1 MSRMRVTNTIVRGV
15 TATSQQSTATNAN
28 TEYVR
33 IVSDTDGVHIAF
45 GASPTATTSTTILG
59 AYDPEIF
66 KIDGGMKVAAIL
78 ASGTGNIYI
87 DELSE

>member
-15 TATSQQSTATNAN
+15 TATSQQSTATDAN

-45 GASPTATTSTTILG
+45 GA
-59 AYDPEIF
+59 
-66 KIDGGMKVAAIL
+66 
-78 ASGTGNIYI
+78 
-87 DELSE
+87 